1 LVDDMIAKDLV
12 VSLAMP
18 ATWYRVR
25 ADEMEEA
32 RTHPQHLWEKR
43 YETIRRMH
51 EAGVKLVISSDQ
63 GSTSTR
69 IDELALLMDFLVNKV
84 YLPPMHVLYGVTGL
98 AAEALGIEADVGTL
112 APGKL
117 ADLILVDG
125 DPSIDMAALRRIHM
139 VVKEGTVAVRDG
151 VLV

>member
-1 LVDDMIAKDLV
+1 
-12 VSLAMP
+12 
-18 ATWYRVR
+18 
-25 ADEMEEA
+25 
-32 RTHPQHLWEKR
+32 
-43 YETIRRMH
+43 MH
-51 EAGVKLVISSDQ
+51 AAGVKLVISSDQ

-84 YLPPMHVLYGVTGL
+84 HLPPMHVLYGVTGL

-125 DPSIDMAALRRIHM
+125 DPSTDMAALRRIHM
-139 VVKEGTVAVRDG
+139 VVKEGAVAVRDG
-151 VLV
+151 ALM